1 MVIEYDSIIANG
13 TQRLVDCPR
22 NVKPIDC
29 KWVYK
34 LIYYKANGEVDK
46 YKARV
51 VEKGFFQQQKKAQIM
66 KQHLNNQQSGT
77 QS

>member
-13 TQRLVDCPR
+13 TQRLVDCPT
-22 NVKPIDC
+22 NVKSIDY

-34 LIYYKANGEVDK
+34 IFCKENGEFDQ

-51 VEKGFFQQQKKAQIM
+51 VEKGFIYKKAQIV
-66 KQHLNNQQSGT
+66 KKHLHKQQSGT